1 MALTISD
8 MLETIQNDMQDLK
21 QTHNRVKDKT
31 KVGHIKGELSNEIKR
46 LAGIENRLVKVENNS
61 CRNSSHL
68 KAILGTVEKLSEKLE
83 IFSIASKN
91 RAKTIKPTELN
102 GHTLKSETHSDQTGR
117 NQAKEDT
124 IISRKTSAI
133 KESYEEGQGS
143 CSKIKKDNVVPV
155 KDSNDHLLNSG
166 HPNSSGTKPSENSNP
181 RITAINRGRQI
192 ENDTRKVDPA
202 ISKQEIKEKPKIIK
216 CKSGFKQC
224 RTNVDL
230 DNRMCRNRKKRCFQ
244 GELLHPLMTTEEHQ
258 DHKEPTPNII
268 INTLKE
274 RNEKKETN
282 VGASGKQMRMMT
294 MAQMA
299 ERDFDSV
306 QKVHSYEEW
315 LQIATQSQREV
326 AMKLVLSHGKIS
338 SRGHKY
344 MLLLDTSESMKGEKF
359 DIMIKAATSFV
370 DVPLDILTLFID
382 DITICTGLHTVSL
395 RYGIRDNV
403 GLAHFGKD
411 TKLIMH
417 PLADYDGIKTEIAN
431 LRPGG
436 PSPLAAGLL
445 MALSGITHLGPTTIE
460 HRDFLPY
467 IIVITDGMP
476 TRVDAPGEED
486 RESIGALSVSSL
498 LTMLNLVRDSE
509 IDKTVTNIALRGMKI
524 FCVPVGGANTDIMS
538 KVVKKTFGKL
548 IPPDQIHRLAQN
560 TQVLIHAA
568 EIANK
573 LEKNTEFT
581 RTSVKTAVHSA
592 SLQELDAFDDITDN
606 VMLLLDP
613 VTQYHGRFKQPR
625 CKAVQLGTR
634 VRRGPNWQWKN
645 QDSNMA
651 GTVIGE
657 DKDGM
662 IWVEWDS
669 GVKNCYH
676 YDESQRLY
684 DIKPV
689 NEPRRLVDEMIAVG
703 CKVKRGKDWK
713 YDEQDGGRGSRGT
726 ILRVESN
733 GKVVVHWDRGRLGTY
748 KFACDDLF
756 EVAVCDDGRT
766 ISSPDL
772 IEDEQNSR
780 QEMMPDLPLIL
791 PSHNNKM
798 KPVQSTWQYQDP
810 SGSWQ
815 SYEEETNV
823 KLDRAYSRRPDGR
836 CIVEINKTVHVVLF
850 AKMIQENQTDHSSVP
865 VQRLDNTTDLTE
877 TKQ

>member
-1 MALTISD
+1 MALTIAD

-21 QTHNRVKDKT
+21 QTQNRVKDRT

-61 CRNSSHL
+61 CRNSSQL

-143 CSKIKKDNVVPV
+143 CSKIKKDNLVPV
-155 KDSNDHLLNSG
+155 KDANDHRLNSG

-181 RITAINRGRQI
+181 WITATNRGRPV
-192 ENDTRKVDPA
+192 EDNTRKVDPA
-202 ISKQEIKEKPKIIK
+202 ISKQEIQEKPKIIK
-216 CKSGFKQC
+216 CKNGFKHC

-230 DNRMCRNRKKRCFQ
+230 DNRICRDRKIKCFQ
-244 GELLHPLMTTEEHQ
+244 GELLHPLTTTENQ

-268 INTLKE
+268 IDTLKD
-274 RNEKKETN
+274 RRQNKETN
-282 VGASGKQMRMMT
+282 VGAAGKQRGMMT

-299 ERDFDSV
+299 ERDFESV

-315 LQIATQSQREV
+315 LEIATQSQMEV
-326 AMKLVLSHGKIS
+326 NLKVVLSLGKIS
-338 SRGHKY
+338 SSGHKY
-344 MLLLDTSESMKGEKF
+344 ILLLDTSESMQGEKF
-359 DIMIKAATSFV
+359 ETMIKTATN
-370 DVPLDILTLFID
+370 FID
-382 DITICTGLHTVSL
+382 GLHQISI

-411 TKLIMH
+411 TELIIH
-417 PLADYDGIKTEIAN
+417 PLADYDGIKKEIAK

-445 MALSGITHLGPTTIE
+445 MALSGITHCAPTTIAN
-460 HRDFLPY
+460 HDFLPN

-476 TRVDAPGEED
+476 TRIEAPVED
-486 RESIGALSVSSL
+486 EKDKIGALSVSSL
-498 LTMLNLVRDSE
+498 LTVLNLARDAE
-509 IDKTVTNIALRGMKI
+509 IDKTVSIIALRGIKI
-524 FCVPVGGANTDIMS
+524 FCVPIGGANTDIMS
-538 KVVKKTFGKL
+538 KVVKNTFGKL
-548 IPPDQIHRLAQN
+548 IPPDQIQRLAQN
-560 TQVLIHAA
+560 TQILIHAA

-573 LEKNTEFT
+573 LETNTEFSK
-581 RTSVKTAVHSA
+581 TSVKTAVRSA
-592 SLQELDAFDDITDN
+592 SLQELDAYDDITDN
-606 VMLLLDP
+606 VILLLDP
-613 VTQYHGRFKQPR
+613 VTQYHGRFKQPK
-625 CKAVQLGTR
+625 CQAVQLGTR

-657 DKDGM
+657 DNDGR
-662 IWVEWDS
+662 IWVEWDN
-669 GVKNCYH
+669 GHKNVYH
-676 YDESQRLY
+676 YDESIKTY

-689 NEPRRLVDEMIAVG
+689 NEPRRLVDDLIAVG

-713 YDEQDGGRGSRGT
+713 YGEQDGGKGSRGT
-726 ILRVESN
+726 ILRVEPN
-733 GKVVVHWDRGRLGTY
+733 GKVVVHWDRGRLGIY

-756 EVAVCDDGRT
+756 EVAVSEDGRT

-780 QEMMPDLPLIL
+780 QETSDLPLIL
-791 PSHNNKM
+791 PSHTNKM
-798 KPVQSTWQYQDP
+798 KPVKSTWQYQDAR
-810 SGSWQ
+810 GNWE
-815 SYEEETNV
+815 SYDEETNV
-823 KLDRAYSRRPDGR
+823 KIERAYFRKPNGKF
-836 CIVEINKTVHVVLF
+836 IVEINKTVHIVLF
-850 AKMIQENQTDHSSVP
+850 SKMIQENQTDHSSVP
-865 VQRLDNTTDLTE
+865 VQRLDSSTDLTE

>member
-1 MALTISD
+1 
-8 MLETIQNDMQDLK
+8 
-21 QTHNRVKDKT
+21 
-31 KVGHIKGELSNEIKR
+31 
-46 LAGIENRLVKVENNS
+46 
-61 CRNSSHL
+61 
-68 KAILGTVEKLSEKLE
+68 
-83 IFSIASKN
+83 
-91 RAKTIKPTELN
+91 
-102 GHTLKSETHSDQTGR
+102 
-117 NQAKEDT
+117 
-124 IISRKTSAI
+124 
-133 KESYEEGQGS
+133 
-143 CSKIKKDNVVPV
+143 
-155 KDSNDHLLNSG
+155 
-166 HPNSSGTKPSENSNP
+166 
-181 RITAINRGRQI
+181 
-192 ENDTRKVDPA
+192 
-202 ISKQEIKEKPKIIK
+202 
-216 CKSGFKQC
+216 
-224 RTNVDL
+224 
-230 DNRMCRNRKKRCFQ
+230 
-244 GELLHPLMTTEEHQ
+244 
-258 DHKEPTPNII
+258 
-268 INTLKE
+268 
-274 RNEKKETN
+274 
-282 VGASGKQMRMMT
+282 
-294 MAQMA
+294 
-299 ERDFDSV
+299 
-306 QKVHSYEEW
+306 
-315 LQIATQSQREV
+315 
-326 AMKLVLSHGKIS
+326 MKLVLSHGKIS

-417 PLADYDGIKTEIAN
+417 PLADYDAN

-486 RESIGALSVSSL
+486 RDSIGALSVSSL

-509 IDKTVTNIALRGMKI
+509 IDKTVTNIALRGIKI
-524 FCVPVGGANTDIMS
+524 CCVPVGGANTDIMS

-560 TQVLIHAA
+560 TQILIHAA

-581 RTSVKTAVHSA
+581 RTSVKAAVHSA
-592 SLQELDAFDDITDN
+592 SLQELDAYDDITDN

-676 YDESQRLY
+676 YDDSQRLY

-713 YDEQDGGRGSRGT
+713 YEEQDGGRGSRGT

-756 EVAVCDDGRT
+756 EVAVCEDGRT

-791 PSHNNKM
+791 PSHTNKM
-798 KPVQSTWQYQDP
+798 KPVQSTWQYQDA

-815 SYEEETNV
+815 SYDEETNV
-823 KLDRAYSRRPDGR
+823 KLDRAYSRRPNGIEEHLANFENITCRDSTQLQAILETTEKLSEKLDILSTALKNR
-836 CIVEINKTVHVVLF
+836 TTNVESTESNKQRLQTDTYSTRKEPNQTEQKTVPSSCKQNVKEIHEKEQESCSKLQKDVVPETVTDKYCRSQIKVKVSNVDKLKEEKQQKPKIRQLVNGF
-850 AKMIQENQTDHSSVP
+850 KHYRTNQD
-865 VQRLDNTTDLTE
+865 LDNRMCYKRKKPCFQGEMLNPPIATTALQSEKEPSPNITINYVNERSPKKTYERQRGRMALAQNAERDVDSGQQVHSYDEWVAIAGQARSKVRMELAFSNSNRSASGHNYILLLDTSESMQGEKFKTMIKTATRFIDGLHQVSLRYGIRDNVGLAHFGKDTE
-877 TKQ
+877 LIMHPIPEYDYIKREIAKLRPCGPSPLAAGLLMALSGIHSCMFILHCIAI